1 MLNNVPHYIIA
12 IGASAGGLEE
22 LNIFFD
28 HTPLDGIAY
37 VIVQHL
43 SPDFKSHLVEL
54 LAKHSKLLVKEAENK
69 MLVKSNVVYLI
80 PNNKFMTINSGHL
93 FLTDKGKN
101 NGPHLTVN
109 KFFNSLA
116 DDFGNK
122 AIGVILSGLGSDGT
136 EGILAIKNA
145 GGMAIARN
153 PETSD
158 FSSMPFNAIATGII
172 DYVLEPQEM
181 PQAIEDYILTQTE
194 LLDNNADDEKN
205 VTDILTFVKE
215 HTPLDFADYKLP
227 TILRRIKRRASFNNC
242 TNLSKYLE
250 FLKNTPDEVEDLTKE
265 FLISVTSFFRD
276 KEAFASLQKN
286 IIPKILESL
295 NPDDELKFWVT
306 GCATGEEAYSIAILI
321 AEQLTGK
328 FKNTVVKIFATDIDT
343 AALLYAGKGIYKSNI
358 KKMVSAQRLQNYFI
372 TDGENYIVKPEIRKM
387 VIFALHD
394 LVKNPPYCNMHFIS
408 CRNLLIYMTP
418 TLQKKVFLLL
428 LFGLKM
434 EGYLFLGSSE
444 NPLPIIQNLK
454 VVDKKWKIFKN
465 LETKRFVRFDAF
477 SLPVLNDKKSNLL
490 PLLREE
496 ASSNTEVNLTD
507 AVNETLLNN
516 LNVLVICIDEN
527 NNVIKYYGDTTQFLL
542 QKNFKSNLIDLLPRP
557 LAIAFNSLSN
567 KTLKNNK
574 NYTTKNIIVKNKLKK
589 IKINLTVSP
598 LIVKSG
604 IQKLLMVTLCENTTL
619 IQNNA
624 ENIIYDEKLYLDEY
638 TLNLEEE
645 NKNLKEK
652 LKTTHLHLDAS
663 NENMQSFNEELLSAN
678 EEMQSTN
685 EEMQSVNEELHTLN
699 ADYQLK
705 NKELLEL
712 NDELN
717 NYFKSNINGQLF
729 VNKDLLLMK
738 FSPGTVNQIN
748 LLPTDIGRPLS
759 NISTNIKFETITHD
773 IKNVIAYGGV
783 ITKEIETDNGKWY
796 QIMTM
801 PYMQQATKS
810 PIGAIITFNDITE
823 IKRIQLDLDKKNERL
838 LRINADLDNF
848 VNVTSHDLLGPLGNI
863 ELSIGVMNRVN
874 NIDPKLNKY
883 LDIIND
889 SVKKFRSLITDIAT
903 IAKVEND
910 ITSDRVL
917 DLNELI
923 DNVEWSLTD
932 KINVSKATIVRQLE
946 VTEIKFSRKNMRSI
960 LYNLISNGIKFRG
973 TETPIVNIK
982 TYIDKGNIVLTVND
996 NGKGIPKKE
1005 LNKIFKMYGRVD
1017 NEIEGQ
1023 GVGLY
1028 LIKKI
1033 IETAKGSIIVESE
1046 PDKGT
1051 TFTIKIKQG

>member
-1 MLNNVPHYIIA
+1 MKNSVPHHIIA

-22 LNIFFD
+22 LNTFFD

-43 SPDFKSHLVEL
+43 SPDFKSHIVEL
-54 LAKHSKLLVKEAENK
+54 LSKHSKLLVKEAENK
-69 MLVKSNVVYLI
+69 MLVKTNVVYLI
-80 PNNKFMTINSGHL
+80 PNNKYLTIKSGYL
-93 FLTDKGKN
+93 FLTAKDKGK
-101 NGPHLTVN
+101 GPNLTVN
-109 KFFNSLA
+109 TFFNSLA
-116 DDFGNK
+116 ADCGKK

-136 EGILAIKNA
+136 EGILAIKDA

-153 PETSD
+153 PETSS
-158 FSSMPFNAIATGII
+158 FSSMPFNAITTGVI
-172 DYVLEPQEM
+172 DYVLEPQDM
-181 PQAIEDYILTQTE
+181 PQAIEDYILKQTE
-194 LLDNNADDEKN
+194 LLAENEDDEKN
-205 VTDILTFVKE
+205 VTVILAYIKE
-215 HTPLDFADYKLP
+215 HSPLDFADYKLP

-242 TNLSKYLE
+242 SNLTKYLE
-250 FLKNTPDEVEDLTKE
+250 FLKITPEEVEDLTKE

-328 FKNTVVKIFATDIDT
+328 FKNTIVKIFATDIDT
-343 AALLYAGKGIYKSNI
+343 AALLHAGKGIYKSNI
-358 KKMVSAQRLQNYFI
+358 KKAVSAQRLQNYFI
-372 TDGENYIVKPEIRKM
+372 NDGDNYIVKPEIRKM

-434 EGYLFLGSSE
+434 EGYLFLGTSE

-465 LETKRFVRFDAF
+465 FESKRLVRFDAF
-477 SLPVLNDKKSNLL
+477 SLPVLIDKKNHHL
-490 PLLREE
+490 PLLRED
-496 ASSNTEVNLTD
+496 ASTNMQANLAD
-507 AVNETLLNN
+507 AINETLLSN
-516 LNVLVICIDEN
+516 LNILVICIDEN
-527 NNVIKYYGDTTQFLL
+527 NNVIKYYGDATKFLL
-542 QKNFKSNLIDLLPRP
+542 QKNFKSNLTDLLPRP
-557 LAIAFNSLSN
+557 LAIAFNALSN
-567 KTLKNNK
+567 KTLKTNK
-574 NYTTKNIIVKNKLKK
+574 NYTTKGIIVKQKLKK
-589 IKINLTVSP
+589 IKINLSVSP
-598 LIVKSG
+598 LIVKNSNE
-604 IQKLLMVTLCENTTL
+604 KLLLVTLSESKAPKQNSAENTT
-619 IQNNA
+619 
-624 ENIIYDEKLYLDEY
+624 YDEKIYLDQY
-638 TLNLEEE
+638 TLNIEEE

-652 LKTTHLHLDAS
+652 LNSTYLQLDAS

-685 EEMQSVNEELHTLN
+685 EEMQSVNEELHTIN
-699 ADYQLK
+699 ADHQLK
-705 NKELLEL
+705 NKELLDL
-712 NDELN
+712 NDDLN
-717 NYFKSNINGQLF
+717 NYFRSNINGQLF
-729 VNKDLLLMK
+729 VNNDLLLMK
-738 FSPGTVNQIN
+738 YSPGTVKQIN
-748 LLPTDIGRPLS
+748 LLPSDIGRPLS
-759 NISTNIKFETITHD
+759 NISTNIKFETILED
-773 IKNVIAYGGV
+773 IKNVIKNGGV
-783 ITKEIETDNGKWY
+783 VTKEIETDNGKWY
-796 QIMTM
+796 QSMTM
-801 PYMQQATKS
+801 PYIQQSTKL
-810 PIGAIITFNDITE
+810 PTGAIITFNDITQ
-823 IKRIQLDLDKKNERL
+823 IKKTQIDLDKKNERL

-874 NIDPKLNKY
+874 NVDPKLNKY
-883 LDIIND
+883 LDIINE

-910 ITSDRVL
+910 IASNQTVN
-917 DLNELI
+917 LNELI
-923 DNVEWSLTD
+923 DNVEWSLND
-932 KINVSKATIVRQLE
+932 KINASKATIVREFE
-946 VTEIKFSRKNMRSI
+946 VEEIKFSRKNMRSI

-973 TETPIVNIK
+973 TETPIVKIK
-982 TYIDKGNIVLTVND
+982 TYKDNGNIVLTIQD

-1005 LNKIFKMYGRVD
+1005 LNKIFKMYGRLD
-1017 NEIEGQ
+1017 DKIEGH
-1023 GVGLY
+1023 GVGLC

-1033 IETAKGSIIVESE
+1033 IESAKGSILVESE

-1051 TFTIKIKQG
+1051 TFTIQIKQE